1 MTAAQLEF
9 SYPATRDSAAEVDAA
24 GTRLRLR
31 ALAAIGHS
39 DRRIGRALGVP
50 DWFVTKIMSGK
61 TRMVTPG
68 VRATVRRLYDAWW
81 DLRPPTGTPAEARA
95 AAAARARARRGRWC
109 TPMGLD
115 DAEIDTPGYR
125 PRTPWRPA
133 LCTGVADDDPLG
145 RRQSA

>member
-1 MTAAQLEF
+1 MTATVETPQL
-9 SYPATRDSAAEVDAA
+9 VDAA

-50 DWFVTKIMSGK
+50 AWFVTKIMSGK

-68 VRATVRRLYDAWW
+68 LLATVRRLYDAWW
-81 DLRPPTGTPAEARA
+81 DLRPPASTPAEARA
-95 AAAARARARRGRWC
+95 AAAARARAKRGHWC

-115 DAEIDTPGYR
+115 DAELDTPGYL

-133 LCTGVADDDPLG
+133 LCTGVADDYPLG
-145 RRQSA
+145 RRRSA